1 MIRIQL
7 KSTVDPFERLL
18 MNLVAD
24 WDELERWAIKC
35 GAPATVSMCQDAKAK
50 LLDQITEIRRDER
63 DGGRRT

>member
-1 MIRIQL
+1 MIKIQL
-7 KSTVDPFERLL
+7 KSAADPLERML

-24 WDELERWAIKC
+24 WDELERWAVKC
-35 GAPATVSMCQDAKAK
+35 GVPATVGMCQEAKAK